1 MVRPVLKA
9 LISQSSKTLKKN
21 NSSSSKSFFTL
32 CSASQPSIYYNPRII
47 NNPFLLH
54 QHHFNF
60 RPHFLFPLSS
70 TLGPLFFSSPPW
82 KLSQSATPLL
92 LCDVVSINLPKVRSA
107 LYLPYTLGL
116 QSSRKLLKKEAEK
129 HNSNDD
135 NAREYIASK
144 LTAAGTRSG
153 GAVRVADS
161 YLNIPNF
168 ISFTRLLSGP
178 LLGWMIVQ
186 EMYLPSFVGLAI
198 SGATDWLDGYMAR
211 KMGINSVVGSY
222 LDPLAD
228 KVLIGFVALAMVDR
242 GLLHPGLVSLVV
254 LRDVALIGGA
264 VYKRGGSLNWQW
276 KSWSDFFN
284 LDGTQPEKIKPLLIS
299 KVNTVLQ
306 LVLVAA
312 ALLQPEF
319 GNEETRSFITYL
331 SWLVAFTTIGS
342 TAAYGAHH
350 LKNGSTSMSRPI

>member
-1 MVRPVLKA
+1 MNALYFPRKRNSICKQGQKGQKSSKTSAKAPAGGSLQRLFTRENDASSLSSSTMVRPVLKA

-178 LLGWMIVQ
+178 LLGWYIF
-186 EMYLPSFVGLAI
+186 YFSSPF
-198 SGATDWLDGYMAR
+198 
-211 KMGINSVVGSY
+211 
-222 LDPLAD
+222 
-228 KVLIGFVALAMVDR
+228 
-242 GLLHPGLVSLVV
+242 
-254 LRDVALIGGA
+254 
-264 VYKRGGSLNWQW
+264 
-276 KSWSDFFN
+276 
-284 LDGTQPEKIKPLLIS
+284 
-299 KVNTVLQ
+299 
-306 LVLVAA
+306 
-312 ALLQPEF
+312 
-319 GNEETRSFITYL
+319 
-331 SWLVAFTTIGS
+331 
-342 TAAYGAHH
+342 
-350 LKNGSTSMSRPI
+350 